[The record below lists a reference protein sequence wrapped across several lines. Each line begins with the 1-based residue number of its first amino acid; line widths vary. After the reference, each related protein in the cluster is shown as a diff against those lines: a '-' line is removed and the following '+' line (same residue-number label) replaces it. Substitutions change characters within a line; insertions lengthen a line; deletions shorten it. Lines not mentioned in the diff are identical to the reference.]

1 MVEYK
6 SLDCTMSTGVHYDLL
21 VDSANQFDGCLELL
35 NTVKTTIDPPFYCLR
50 VRKLDEP
57 LGIVYKLSRSSLV
70 QYIHPEETQ

>member
-6 SLDCTMSTGVHYDLL
+6 SLDCTMSTGIQYDSL
-21 VDSANQFDGCLELL
+21 VDSANQLDACLKLL
-35 NTVKTTIDPPFYCLR
+35 HKVKTISCPPFYCLR
-50 VRKLDEP
+50 VHKLDEP